1 VHQFFTHPHR
11 PFGPVHSGG
20 TPKPP
25 ASGRI
30 GLRYAYVGLLLAL
43 LLASA
48 RVPATESPPP
58 ALARLLAM
66 GLKVE
71 GHFDAPGQMTGYVMR
86 ARESGRADVVYVSSD
101 GRYLFI
107 GNILDETGQDLTQSH
122 VEDHVLGPELD
133 ALWQQLESARWVTE
147 GATKPTRI
155 IYSFTDANCGYCH
168 LLSRVTR
175 HYHGAGLQV
184 RHLMVD
190 VIKAS
195 STGKAAAIL
204 QAKDPSQ
211 ALADNETRFR
221 EGGIAPAAQIQ
232 DETRKTLTQ
241 NRKMMDRLGISG
253 TPAILYRDATGK
265 VRLQRGMTDLDTLA
279 RVIGLPQQPINDPEL
294 ARFKTMPT
302 G

>member
-1 VHQFFTHPHR
+1 M
-11 PFGPVHSGG
+11 
-20 TPKPP
+20 PKPP

-30 GLRYAYVGLLLAL
+30 RLWSSCIGIVLTLLLTSPA
-43 LLASA
+43 
-48 RVPATESPPP
+48 VPAAEASPP

-71 GHFDAPGQMTGYVMR
+71 SSFDAPGQMKGYVMR
-86 ARESGRADVVYVSSD
+86 ARESGRADVVYVSAD

-107 GNILDETGQDLTQSH
+107 GNILDEAGQDLTQAH
-122 VEDHVLGPELD
+122 VEDHVLGPELET
-133 ALWQQLESARWVTE
+133 LWQQLESTRWVAE
-147 GATKPTRI
+147 GAAKPTRI

-175 HYHGAGLQV
+175 HYHDAGLQV

-204 QAKDPSQ
+204 QAKEPAK

-241 NRKMMDRLGISG
+241 NRKMMDRLGVSG

-279 RVIGLPQQPINDPEL
+279 RVIGLPQQPIDDPEL
-294 ARFKTMPT
+294 ARFKAPSA